1 MSTRAL
7 ESAVMPTGLQELKSR
22 FDAQPLHQALGLELD
37 EARNGFA
44 RIVLTPNG
52 GTLSGVG
59 GSVHGGVLAAMIDI
73 AMLQALIASLEPNDI
88 PNGTVDLN
96 ITYLRQAKGER
107 IVAEATIL
115 RKGCSI
121 AVSEVEILDPGGRLC
136 AKGRTIYALK
146 QRPD

>member
-1 MSTRAL
+1 MSIRAL
-7 ESAVMPTGLQELKSR
+7 ESRGMTTGLSELRAR
-22 FDAQPLHQALGLELD
+22 FDAQPLHQALGLTLD

-44 RIVLTPNG
+44 RIVLTTNG
-52 GTLSGVG
+52 STLSGVG
-59 GSVHGGVLAAMIDI
+59 GSVHGGVLAAMVDI

-107 IVAEATIL
+107 IVAEATFL
-115 RKGCSI
+115 RKGRTI
-121 AVSEVEILDPGGRLC
+121 AVSEVEILDPEGRLC

-146 QRPD
+146 QREG

>member
-1 MSTRAL
+1 MSIRPL
-7 ESAVMPTGLQELKSR
+7 ESAVMPTGLQELKLR
-22 FDAQPLHQALGLELD
+22 FAAQPLHQALGLELD

-44 RIVLTPNG
+44 RIVLTTNG
-52 GTLSGVG
+52 STLSGVG
-59 GSVHGGVLAAMIDI
+59 GSVHGGVLAAMVDI

-107 IVAEATIL
+107 IVAEATFL
-115 RKGCSI
+115 RKGRTI
-121 AVSEVEILDPGGRLC
+121 AVSEVEILDAENRLC

-146 QRPD
+146 QREG